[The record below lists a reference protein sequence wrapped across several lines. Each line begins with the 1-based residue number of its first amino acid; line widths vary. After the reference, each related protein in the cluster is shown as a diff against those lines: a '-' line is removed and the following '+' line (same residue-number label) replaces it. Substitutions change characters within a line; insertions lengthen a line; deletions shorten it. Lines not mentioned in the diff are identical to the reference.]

1 MIELAILFR
10 TINLYIHHAH
20 NLTKGNTFHED
31 HAFFAGLYEF
41 ADDAYDSI
49 IERQI
54 GTVSDDID
62 LCEIIKESYNL
73 LENMDNRYYESA
85 LVLLDEGTNMI
96 DEMSKDAKL
105 SSGTVNLLQ
114 GLSDQMEVF
123 IYKIKRKLA

>member
-1 MIELAILFR
+1 MIELTILFR
-10 TINLYIHHAH
+10 TLNLYIHHAH
-20 NLTKGNTFHED
+20 NLTKGQTFHED
-31 HAFFAGLYEF
+31 HAFFASLYEF
-41 ADDAYDSI
+41 ADDAYDSFF
-49 IERQI
+49 ERKI

-62 LCEIIKESYNL
+62 LCEIIKESYDL
-73 LENMDNRYYESA
+73 LEKMDKRYYENA

>member
-1 MIELAILFR
+1 MIELTILFR
-10 TINLYIHHAH
+10 TLNLYIHHAH
-20 NLTKGNTFHED
+20 NLTKGQTFHED
-31 HAFFAGLYEF
+31 HAFFASLYEF

-62 LCEIIKESYNL
+62 LCEIIKESYDL
-73 LENMDNRYYESA
+73 LEKMDKRYYENA

>member
-10 TINLYIHHAH
+10 TLNLFTHHAH

-41 ADDAYDSI
+41 ADDAYDSL

-54 GTVSDDID
+54 GTVSDKID
-62 LCEIIKESYNL
+62 LCEIIKESYAL
-73 LENMDNRYYESA
+73 LENMDGNYYRNS
-85 LVLLDEGTNMI
+85 LVILTEGVNII
-96 DEMSKDAKL
+96 DEMSKSAKL
-105 SSGTVNLLQ
+105 SSGTVNMLQ
-114 GLSDQMEVF
+114 GLSDQMEVL